1 MKTSTKI
8 FIAALVFLVLCIGGY
23 DLLLK
28 KEFLTGRYKNF
39 YSHFTQLPYK
49 DFDALEINAAHK
61 ASVEVVQGAFGVK
74 ADPNILDYVQFTQ
87 KGRLLQMNIQYNT
100 NRFYNDENYRII
112 ISCPSL
118 TSVTANAFMIIN
130 RQRVIDTTT
139 NDNWNY
145 GKLMINGFKQDS
157 LIISQDYGSQ
167 VVLANNNI
175 GLLNATVGLSPFSGS
190 HITILKSNHFN
201 VAKLQV
207 LNKST
212 LNLNEAKINQLDYR
226 PGDSTRLI
234 INGAAKNSLL
244 PYIHL
249 KQ

>member
-1 MKTSTKI
+1 
-8 FIAALVFLVLCIGGY
+8 
-23 DLLLK
+23 
-28 KEFLTGRYKNF
+28 
-39 YSHFTQLPYK
+39 
-49 DFDALEINAAHK
+49 
-61 ASVEVVQGAFGVK
+61 
-74 ADPNILDYVQFTQ
+74 
-87 KGRLLQMNIQYNT
+87 
-100 NRFYNDENYRII
+100 
-112 ISCPSL
+112 
-118 TSVTANAFMIIN
+118 MI
-130 RQRVIDTTT
+130 D
-139 NDNWNY
+139 
-145 GKLMINGFKQDS
+145 GFKQDS

-190 HITILKSNHFN
+190 HITILKNNRFN